1 VAQVTSTASGTR
13 SRVRAG
19 LPWAFV
25 VTLVLVAVNLRSPFV
40 AVAPIAVEL
49 RADLGVGG
57 GAIGLLTSLPVL
69 CFGLFAPVA
78 LLVVRRAGAEAAVV
92 TCLASVV
99 VGSVVRSSASFGL
112 AVVGT
117 VVIGLGI
124 TVGNIVVPVLIRRE
138 SPARTVGVV
147 TGIYVSAMNV
157 GSMVVSVATP
167 PMADVLGW
175 RLALAAWGVMA
186 AVGLVAWLLFV
197 RRRRR
202 QHREESAA
210 RARSSR
216 ASTTQSA
223 PAPRTVSPWRVPLAW
238 LLALAFAGQATSY
251 YSLTAWLPTL
261 LADEIGLGASAAGAA
276 SSVFQVSAII
286 GALGVPLLA
295 LRWPSWVAIG
305 LVGLL
310 WMAFPLQLLLAPQAY
325 LLGSVLG
332 GVAQGG
338 GFAALFTVVVHV
350 SRSDRESAQL
360 SAFVQGVGYVAAA
373 LGPTV
378 LGVVHDATG
387 AWTAPVLIIVG
398 TTATFSVLG
407 VAAGVAQSRRHPAP

>member
-1 VAQVTSTASGTR
+1 M
-13 SRVRAG
+13 RAG

-25 VTLVLVAVNLRSPFV
+25 VALVLVAVNLRSPFV
-40 AVAPIAVEL
+40 AVAPIAAEL

-78 LLVVRRAGAEAAVV
+78 LLVVRRTGAEAAVV
-92 TCLASVV
+92 TCLAAVV
-99 VGSVVRSSASFGL
+99 VGSVVRSSASYGT
-112 AVVGT
+112 AVAGT
-117 VVIGLGI
+117 LVIGLGI

-138 SPARTVGVV
+138 SPSRRVGVV

-167 PMADVLGW
+167 PLADVLGW
-175 RLALAAWGVMA
+175 RLALAAWGLLA
-186 AVGLVAWLLFV
+186 AVGLLAWLLFL
-197 RRRRR
+197 RH
-202 QHREESAA
+202 QHRRGPRPATAA
-210 RARSSR
+210 PSR
-216 ASTTQSA
+216 QTA
-223 PAPRTVSPWRVPLAW
+223 PATVSPWRVPLAW
-238 LLALAFAGQATSY
+238 LLALAFAGQSTSY

-261 LADEIGLGASAAGAA
+261 LADEIGLGPGAAGAA
-276 SSVFQVSAII
+276 ASVFQVSAII

-310 WMAFPLQLLLAPQAY
+310 WMAFPLQLLLVPQAY

-332 GVAQGG
+332 GIAQGG

-387 AWTAPVLIIVG
+387 AWTAPVLIILG

-407 VAAGVAQSRRHPAP
+407 VAAGVVQGRRHPAP

>member
-1 VAQVTSTASGTR
+1 VTSTSTR
-13 SRVRAG
+13 ARVRTG

-25 VTLVLVAVNLRSPFV
+25 VALVLVAVNLRSPFV

-49 RADLGVGG
+49 RTDLGVGG

-197 RRRRR
+197 RHRHRQRRGT
-202 QHREESAA
+202 ETAA
-210 RARSSR
+210 PRGT
-216 ASTTQSA
+216 STA
-223 PAPRTVSPWRVPLAW
+223 PAPATVSPWRVPLAW

-251 YSLTAWLPTL
+251 YSLTAWLPTV

-286 GALGVPLLA
+286 GALGVPVLA
-295 LRWPSWVAIG
+295 MRWPSWVAIG

-310 WMAFPLQLLLAPQAY
+310 WMAFPLQLLLAPHAY

-332 GVAQGG
+332 GIAQGG

-350 SRSDRESAQL
+350 SHSDRESAQL

-407 VAAGVAQSRRHPAP
+407 VASGVAQSRRHPAP